1 LDSVFFLDTISLI
14 LFPTFMKLP
23 HLFLAVA
30 VGGLFYIAGNAL
42 HARAISH
49 PPMLV
54 SVSADSKVSAP
65 PDIATLSFGVMT
77 GRQPTAQA
85 AVANLKKN
93 IDSIIAAVEKA
104 GIEKKD
110 IGTEN
115 FWMNP
120 AYDYIDGSQVP
131 RGFEATQSLRVKVR
145 DLEKVGAVLTAATA
159 AGANQAGG
167 VTFGIDNPD
176 ELKAT
181 ARKEAIEKAK
191 AKAQVLADSLGMRI
205 VRLTGFGE
213 DGQNPVVSPMA
224 RDYGYG
230 GMAGGG
236 GAEMSLPAG
245 EQEIVS
251 YVTLTYELR

>member
-1 LDSVFFLDTISLI
+1 
-14 LFPTFMKLP
+14 MKP
-23 HLFLAVA
+23 WHIFLAVGL
-30 VGGLFYIAGNAL
+30 GGLFYIVGT
-42 HARAISH
+42 AIEIGPTAN
-49 PPMLV
+49 PPVLI
-54 SVSADSKVSAP
+54 SVSADAKVSAP
-65 PDIATLSFGVMT
+65 PDIATLSFGVQT

-85 AVANLKKN
+85 AVGNLKKN
-93 IDSIIAAVEKA
+93 IDSIIAAVEKV

-120 AYDYIDGSQVP
+120 AYDYVDGTQVP

-145 DLEKVGAVLTAATA
+145 DLNKVGDVLSVATA

-167 VTFGIDNPD
+167 VTFSIDNPD

-191 AKAQVLADSLGMRI
+191 AKAEVLAANLGMRV
-205 VRLTGFGE
+205 VRMTGFAE
-213 DGQNPVVSPMA
+213 DGQVPPAYPTMA
-224 RDYGYG
+224 RDYGFG

-236 GAEMSLPAG
+236 GGEAMTVPAG

-251 YVTLTYELR
+251 FVTLTYELR